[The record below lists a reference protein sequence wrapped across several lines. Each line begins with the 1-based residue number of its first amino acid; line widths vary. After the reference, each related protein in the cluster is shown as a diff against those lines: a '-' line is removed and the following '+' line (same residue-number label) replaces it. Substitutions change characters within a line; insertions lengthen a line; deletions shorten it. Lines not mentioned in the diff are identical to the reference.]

1 MVVIGI
7 YVSCNSYAYDQE
19 HLQDNILYLA
29 LCTRLFINS

>member
-7 YVSCNSYAYDQE
+7 YMSCNSYAYVQE
-19 HLQDNILYLA
+19 HLPVNILYLA